1 MKLFLKI
8 LVPVTVLSLA
18 AAGAYALVKSKPE
31 PERRSAEEKS
41 WVVEA
46 ETVLISDERP
56 DLTLFGEVVAGRKV
70 DMRPL
75 IAGRIVA
82 VGQNFVEGGIVRQG
96 DLLVAIDPF
105 DSAANV
111 AERKAERDEARAR
124 LLEIQA
130 EYSGVKKLIKHD
142 EAQLDIRRRDVA
154 RREKLRGS
162 GASSVKALDDARPVS
177 YTHLTL
183 PTKA

>member
-82 VGQNFVEGGIVRQG
+82 VGQNFVEGGIVRHCLNFSIQEINI
-96 DLLVAIDPF
+96 IDV
-105 DSAANV
+105 NQTIT
-111 AERKAERDEARAR
+111 R
-124 LLEIQA
+124 
-130 EYSGVKKLIKHD
+130 Y
-142 EAQLDIRRRDVA
+142 
-154 RREKLRGS
+154 
-162 GASSVKALDDARPVS
+162 VS
-177 YTHLTL
+177 WQFG
-183 PTKA
+183 

>member
-18 AAGAYALVKSKPE
+18 AAGAYALVKSKPD

-111 AERKAERDEARAR
+111 AERKVERDEARAR

-130 EYSGVKKLIKHD
+130 ERLL
-142 EAQLDIRRRDVA
+142 ERMNTLDSRLDKINETKAA
-154 RREKLRGS
+154 RRIVRR
-162 GASSVKALDDARPVS
+162 AMRRAQ
-177 YTHLTL
+177 
-183 PTKA
+183 